1 MTTKRTFTILA
12 ATSAAA
18 VLSLTA
24 CGDDGPTDSPESAAA
39 AFATAWNQSDEAKDC
54 VTMMTGSESDQ
65 HTASDMTTCL
75 DKLGDFTPDESLEVF
90 ETEDIG
96 DGKGVVIGH
105 AGTEAFAVYVIE
117 ADDGWTPREYVM
129 LTDGERAAGEGIPRL
144 EGEVQS
150 S

>member
-1 MTTKRTFTILA
+1 MTTKRTLTILG

-24 CGDDGPTDSPESAAA
+24 CGSDGPTDSPESAAA
-39 AFATAWNQSDEAKDC
+39 TFATAWNQSDKAKDC

-65 HTASDMTTCL
+65 HTASDMTDC
-75 DKLGDFTPDESLEVF
+75 LGDFKPDDSLEVF